1 MLKLN
6 AWLLLDP
13 SWEADHREKEAIQ
26 IEVLEHALNGM
37 SIDPK
42 GDARNAQIQ
51 TAAHHISSRKNV
63 WIWWGNLT

>member
-1 MLKLN
+1 MNVLKLK

-13 SWEADHREKEAIQ
+13 SCKADCREKEAIQ
-26 IEVLEHALNGM
+26 VEVLKHALNGM

-63 WIWWGNLT
+63 WI